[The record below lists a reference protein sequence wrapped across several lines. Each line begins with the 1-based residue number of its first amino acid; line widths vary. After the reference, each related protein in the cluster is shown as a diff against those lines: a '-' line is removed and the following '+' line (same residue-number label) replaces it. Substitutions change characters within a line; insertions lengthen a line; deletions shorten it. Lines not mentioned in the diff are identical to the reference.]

1 MEEEMI
7 IEKIGVQHDRI
18 RFRWT
23 VPESLRSKLTIIRV
37 AASIVQGGTSIPLRS
52 IAIRPNETSYYFD
65 KLLGN
70 TTYRISVE
78 GFSESESLLYASSL
92 ITTSLA
98 DLDWLPAPTDVTLA
112 DKSSDSLEITW
123 TTPVVSSESKQSM
136 VNQHVVTVYKFS
148 LIDRIGIEKQR
159 IIIRFPYTRVL
170 LEDLEPRSVYNVTIQ
185 AGSDFGYGDMAWA
198 VHSTLD
204 IGEAFILRLF
214 SRTPNSLTLKWQK
227 SWLNGPDYSYTI
239 RASTIHSLDGSVK
252 EIAMSGS
259 LGARQDPYHK
269 LMNLTPGSAYNVTLS
284 TIEERRKRYG
294 VRRVK
299 TIWAVFST
307 LKQGEYVVTSPR
319 LAATTDLSASIVWQK
334 IDHEKPVDYQIQYTL
349 LTGNGMST
357 ILDPLPENH
366 CKCPKMSCDWLC
378 ALVFNLHRR
387 PQDHAFQIRAKVDGI
402 WNKWVPVV
410 ERPWSI
416 MERACSINPPPFFVD
431 HLNDTDYMR
440 LIEFGNVDAFDTKT
454 WRYVVVVD
462 QRGGVDSS
470 LSAIDISQL
479 SDKATAEHNEVPY
492 YITAAITPEEIK
504 QWTSFRKSHTQ

>member
-1 MEEEMI
+1 M
-7 IEKIGVQHDRI
+7 RI
-18 RFRWT
+18 
-23 VPESLRSKLTIIRV
+23 
-37 AASIVQGGTSIPLRS
+37 
-52 IAIRPNETSYYFD
+52 
-65 KLLGN
+65 LL
-70 TTYRISVE
+70 
-78 GFSESESLLYASSL
+78 
-92 ITTSLA
+92 
-98 DLDWLPAPTDVTLA
+98 
-112 DKSSDSLEITW
+112 
-123 TTPVVSSESKQSM
+123 Q
-136 VNQHVVTVYKFS
+136 
-148 LIDRIGIEKQR
+148 
-159 IIIRFPYTRVL
+159 
-170 LEDLEPRSVYNVTIQ
+170 
-185 AGSDFGYGDMAWA
+185 
-198 VHSTLD
+198 
-204 IGEAFILRLF
+204 
-214 SRTPNSLTLKWQK
+214 
-227 SWLNGPDYSYTI
+227 I

-504 QWTSFRKSHTQ
+504 QWTSFRIGDGKLYGGYLNYPLSGMTDPKWYLIPLSRTENEIMEPHLKSCGLNEDGRFVCELTVLQVLSHIPRWLIFSILLLIILPVTVLIIYTTHCIRQRQSHKGSDSTRKKAQPAPKITSNRSKVVSHGFRMQTQQIPFCSRMSSGSPSAQRQSHVHKQCIGCDECRSLLDSVVGLCGQQSTAHIDSASLFERSDRPESNKLTRQSYRTKCDLCSVCHPNCS